1 MTYPTIREMD
11 AIAAAEPQTRS
22 ALEFMWAFTEWW
34 ETLEC
39 AVEELPGNL
48 DVLMEME
55 RAYERWRNLR

>member
-11 AIAAAEPQTRS
+11 EMEKAPPQTT
-22 ALEFMWAFTEWW
+22 AAHEFMWAFTEWW

-48 DVLMEME
+48 EPIMEME
-55 RAYERWRNLR
+55 KAYERWRNLR